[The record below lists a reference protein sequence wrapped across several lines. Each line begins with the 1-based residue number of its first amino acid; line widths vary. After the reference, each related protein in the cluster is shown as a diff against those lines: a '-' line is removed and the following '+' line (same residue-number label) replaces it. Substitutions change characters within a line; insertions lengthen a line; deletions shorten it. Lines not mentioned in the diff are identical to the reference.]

1 MRHLFRIPLSAR
13 RRSRRGMQ
21 RRYAMQVSL
30 TRLHVFY
37 LTALYGS
44 MKKAAEKLYVS
55 PPAVTMHIRNL
66 EEELGL
72 PLFARKQGGLLLTEQ
87 GKKLYDLVEPMF
99 RQLDGIE
106 RYLDDLVSGEHRE
119 LRFGTHHLNA
129 NFFIPDLLAHVRT
142 LHPELSMQMTLG
154 VQDVLLEKLAAH
166 QLDLVLIIGEPPQD
180 ARFQAVPLFNVEM
193 VPVTAHHALFAS
205 ATASM
210 QEMDGVPL
218 LLQQRGGGARKTV
231 MDWFERFGVRPDILL
246 DDLSSDVIK
255 QFLPR
260 YRALSFIACF
270 IVQQEL
276 DSGLF
281 RRITLR
287 EGFPILRFH
296 IVHNAAPV
304 SRPVRQFLESIRSF
318 SPSFRTAS

>member
-1 MRHLFRIPLSAR
+1 MRLLFRVPLPAR

-106 RYLDDLVSGEHRE
+106 RYLADLVSGEHRE

-129 NFFIPDLLAHVRT
+129 NYFIPDLLAHVRT
-142 LHPELSMQMTLG
+142 LHPELFMQMTLG

-166 QLDLVLIIGEPPQD
+166 QLDLVLIIGDPPRD
-180 ARFQAVPLFNVEM
+180 ARFQAAPLFNVEM
-193 VPVTAHHALFAS
+193 VPVTAHPSLFAS
-205 ATASM
+205 GTASM

-231 MDWFERFGVRPDILL
+231 MDWFESFGVRPDILL

-260 YRALSFIACF
+260 YRALSFIASF

-281 RRITLR
+281 RRIALR

-296 IVHNAAPV
+296 IVYNAAPI
-304 SRPVRQFLESIRSF
+304 SRPVRYFLESIRSF
-318 SPSFRTAS
+318 SPTFRTAS